1 MKALTELRAAVSFLT
16 PLGRTGTEP
25 SAATMTYFPL
35 VGAAL
40 GALVGLTWRLASRS
54 FPPALSA
61 ALAAG
66 ADAALTGALHLDG
79 LADTADGLLAHVP
92 SRSRLEIMSEPQIG
106 SFAAVAVSL
115 AMATRVAALSSL
127 EPSPAL
133 LSAFYCSSR
142 SLMVVASRSLPYARQ
157 EGTATAFLSDRQ
169 RDQAFLAA
177 VAGAGGALALATAVA
192 GRRGAAAVV
201 AGWGAGALL
210 LESARRRL
218 GGFTGDVLGAAG
230 VVCETS
236 GLLIAAGGNIVCSP
250 YRSQATTPG

>member
-1 MKALTELRAAVSFLT
+1 MKALTELRAVFSFLT
-16 PLGRTGTEP
+16 PLGRTGAEP

-66 ADAALTGALHLDG
+66 ADSALTGALHLDG

-115 AMATRVAALSSL
+115 ATATVVAALSSL

-133 LSAFYCSSR
+133 LSAIYCSSR
-142 SLMVVASRSLPYARQ
+142 SLMVIASRSLPYARQ
-157 EGTATAFLSDRQ
+157 EGAATAFLSNRQ
-169 RDQAFLAA
+169 RDQAFFAAVRWGRRSPGLGYRRGWSAGRSGRRCGLGSRRVADQKVLAA
-177 VAGAGGALALATAVA
+177 VSG
-192 GRRGAAAVV
+192 
-201 AGWGAGALL
+201 
-210 LESARRRL
+210 
-218 GGFTGDVLGAAG
+218 VL
-230 VVCETS
+230 
-236 GLLIAAGGNIVCSP
+236 
-250 YRSQATTPG
+250 QATSWAPPVWSAKPQDC